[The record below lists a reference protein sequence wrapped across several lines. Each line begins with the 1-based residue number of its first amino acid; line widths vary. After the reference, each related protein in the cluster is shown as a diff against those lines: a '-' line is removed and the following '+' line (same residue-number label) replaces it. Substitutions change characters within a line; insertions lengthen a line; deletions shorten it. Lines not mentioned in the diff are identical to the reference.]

1 MMEIVEMRQ
10 EYRILEKL
18 NNPLS
23 RATVSWLGKIDDGT
37 LKYNQFKISWQNIMQ
52 YDCRVITEQ
61 LKNVIRCRF

>member
-23 RATVSWLGKIDDGT
+23 RVTVSWLPKIDDAT

-52 YDCRVITEQ
+52 YDC
-61 LKNVIRCRF
+61 N